1 MKNDKK
7 KEKNY
12 SLCVIIDTRMGV
24 DNMICPGCGAN
35 IPDSA
40 SFCSY
45 CGKKIERLVVESTVN
60 NNIKEVKNENVFL
73 GLIGGLIGSLAGVAS
88 IVLLS
93 RIGFVASIAGLVMAI
108 CTIKLYE
115 KFAGSISKKG
125 IIICIVITL
134 LMTLLAENI
143 SFAWQVVRELDAK
156 GYKGD
161 FFDIFFNL
169 YKYMGEGYFN
179 NSTYF
184 TNLGLVYLFNIIGA
198 FSLFK
203 TQLGITKK

>member
-1 MKNDKK
+1 MK
-7 KEKNY
+7 
-12 SLCVIIDTRMGV
+12 
-24 DNMICPGCGAN
+24 CPYCGNESTGSNFCSSCGAN
-35 IPDSA
+35 LQNTQS
-40 SFCSY
+40 
-45 CGKKIERLVVESTVN
+45 STVQN
-60 NNIKEVKNENVFL
+60 TSNVEKKENVLL
-73 GLIGGLIGSLAGVAS
+73 GIVGGLIGSLAGVAA

-93 RIGFVASIAGLVMAI
+93 RVGFVASIAGLVMAI

-134 LMTLLAENI
+134 LMTLLAENLA
-143 SFAWQVVRELDAK
+143 FAWQVVRELDAQ

-169 YKYMGEGYFN
+169 YKYMSEGYFN

-184 TNLGLVYLFNIIGA
+184 TNLGLVYLFNVIGA